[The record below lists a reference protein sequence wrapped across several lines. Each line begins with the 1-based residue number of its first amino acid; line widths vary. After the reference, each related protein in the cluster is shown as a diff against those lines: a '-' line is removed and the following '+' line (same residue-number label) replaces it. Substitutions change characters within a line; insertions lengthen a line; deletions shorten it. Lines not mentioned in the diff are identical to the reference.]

1 MNRKKQLAPYYP
13 VFLNI
18 NRKNC
23 VVVGGGEVALRKVKM
38 LLEHG
43 AIVKVISIELCT
55 GLAKL
60 AQNGQITA
68 LKRDYRK
75 GDLSD
80 AFLAVAATDNSYVN
94 KEVAGEAREKSVLIN
109 IADDPDGCDFIVPA
123 YIRRGDIA
131 IAISTGGMS
140 PALARKLRTRLE
152 KIIGEE
158 YSILTRLINE
168 VRSEIKDQ
176 ELEVDNDTW
185 QKAIDLD
192 SLIEL
197 VRNGNE
203 AEVKAVLH
211 RDLKSLK
218 G

>member
-1 MNRKKQLAPYYP
+1 
-13 VFLNI
+13 
-18 NRKNC
+18 
-23 VVVGGGEVALRKVKM
+23 M